1 MIQNEKSDCIH
12 WSHLEHLS
20 QEHKQKGMF
29 KHSATKLFEIHIYW
43 VVWRIACLVLLY
55 SMELDLMLVKKHV
68 QNRFLVLED
77 TALNLVLNCQQALWA
92 FLCHENS
99 NIFFI
104 ISTRPRECV
113 CNTAVLLNWL
123 GAGSLLTQHMVSHFQ
138 ITKTTFLWGRAS
150 QKARGIEIQ
159 RGLIFT
165 RNYTKSRGKCKIR
178 LNSPRFIE

>member
-29 KHSATKLFEIHIYW
+29 KHSATKLFEKIYIYIYW
-43 VVWRIACLVLLY
+43 VVWRIAFVLSSCIQWSWVSCLL
-55 SMELDLMLVKKHV
+55 KKHD
-68 QNRFLVLED
+68 QNRFLILED
-77 TALNLVLNCQQALWA
+77 TAFNLALNCQQALWA

-113 CNTAVLLNWL
+113 THSSVTELAWCRVFADSAH
-123 GAGSLLTQHMVSHFQ
+123 GFSFPD
-138 ITKTTFLWGRAS
+138 
-150 QKARGIEIQ
+150 
-159 RGLIFT
+159 
-165 RNYTKSRGKCKIR
+165 Y
-178 LNSPRFIE
+178 